1 MFVLFFIR
9 YVLGEDKEVINR
21 TFGKS
26 YAYGLR
32 MTDRRLVLTL
42 RALLVVLDASFWM
55 DRAIQ
60 IDRELERR
68 AISSRIAAEKD
79 AYWIEVRLP
88 HHQAQYDKWNEEMS
102 PIHDDYPDTV
112 ITSSDGGAQDTLQ
125 YSYVST
131 DKVKIDG
138 GSNVI
143 GRKPRVTWTADAGM
157 YEKFTVFEYKQR
169 PSRVGI
175 HVEMDGTETKTVRN
189 RGLFHVAKSWYR
201 KNVKYATRNSKGGLV
216 PDHRMRI
223 TTKGVEV
230 LPWSEARDLSEL
242 DEFTGFV
249 INEDGTFNSEK
260 GRRKV
265 TIPIKPDVLSVDRLE
280 AIIIENDPT
289 VDKEDGAYVYEL
301 ACRLMT
307 MLTAAKF
314 EDVIRRS
321 YGIPGLAREIAK
333 STTLGFINTLE
344 YALIPEM
351 ADCEPARAINDTY
364 DRTNRLMKG
373 TVHYEADPEDDEED
387 LDSNDYLYAY
397 RVLTSLDAVDMVTHS
412 GKWSK
417 LFPRSMTAI
426 DFGQLVGGANSLDE
440 LEDFRLAL
448 KDIKQ
453 PDTFLDPSGEGV
465 RMFWMYW
472 QRRMKTLVHR
482 SAVWQVFGPNRTKM
496 GDLYRLFM
504 EVRDAEG
511 PALWLPRH
519 AAEHYKVPDGE
530 VIEFHWELS
539 NNPEWRAKP
548 IVLAQNLNRVR
559 RYILANDKVISS
571 IEKIEY
577 DGDVTTLLINLK

>member
-1 MFVLFFIR
+1 MMER
-9 YVLGEDKEVINR
+9 AGASKY
-21 TFGKS
+21 
-26 YAYGLR
+26 
-32 MTDRRLVLTL
+32 
-42 RALLVVLDASFWM
+42 RALRSVLDAQALSSK
-55 DRAIQ
+55 A
-60 IDRELERR
+60 ESLAAEERR
-68 AISSRIAAEKD
+68 
-79 AYWIEVRLP
+79 EVEIQVFHNL
-88 HHQAQYDKWNEEMS
+88 HQNNTWYQDRS
-102 PIHDDYPDTV
+102 YPDTV

-131 DKVKIDG
+131 DKVTIDG
-138 GSNVI
+138 GSKVI

-169 PSRVGI
+169 PSGTGV
-175 HVEMDGTETKTVRN
+175 HTEADGTITKDVVRN
-189 RGLFHVAKSWYR
+189 RGALRKWKPWYR
-201 KNVKYATRNSKGGLV
+201 KNIKYATRNSKGGLM
-216 PDHRMRI
+216 PDFRMRFA
-223 TTKGVEV
+223 TRGVEV

-260 GRRKV
+260 GRRKLV
-265 TIPIKPDVLSVDRLE
+265 MPMMPDVLSVDRLE

-321 YGIPGLAREIAK
+321 YGIPGLALEIAK
-333 STTLGFINTLE
+333 HTILGYINTLE
-344 YALIPEM
+344 YVYIPEM

-417 LFPRSMTAI
+417 TFARSMTAL
-426 DFGQLVGGANSLDE
+426 DFGQLVGGANSLEE

-448 KDIKQ
+448 KEIKH
-453 PDTFLDPSGEGV
+453 PDTFNDPSGEAV
-465 RMFWMYW
+465 RYFWMYW

-482 SAVWQVFGPNRTKM
+482 AATWQVYGPNRTKM
-496 GDLYRLFM
+496 GDLYRAFM

-519 AAEHYKVPDGE
+519 ATEHYKVPEGE

-548 IVLAQNLNRVR
+548 IVLAHNLNRVR
-559 RYILANDKVISS
+559 RYILANDKEVVSV
-571 IEKIEY
+571 EKVEY
-577 DGDVTTLLINLK
+577 DGDLVTILIDLK